1 MNKLRYI
8 TSLIVLIGLTSEV
21 QAQNR
26 KWSLKECVEMALEN
40 NISIKQSENNLK
52 SNEQDVKAAKGDFLP
67 SFGANLSQSANFG
80 SAELFS
86 GNFIDR
92 QFYSTNASLSLN
104 QTVFNGFRTLNTFK
118 QSQLNYE
125 RNEIELRRLQDDI
138 ALNVANAYLNVLFN
152 KENLETAQ
160 SQYDFSQSQLERVQ
174 ELVDSGVQPLSNVYD
189 AQATLSGD
197 LQSLT
202 VAQNN
207 HHISLLTLAQLI
219 LIPADGFDVQVIEVD
234 DPSPSIMYNDVSP
247 IIDYALENRNEI
259 KIANKNLELADINIK
274 LSKAGFFPSISMG
287 YGFNSG
293 ANFSNLS
300 EDNSFFQQFND
311 NKGHGLNLNV
321 NIPIFSKFRNKTAL
335 AKSRLQKENAILEI
349 NRARLDLEATIQRA
363 FVDTQASLR
372 SYQASLAAVEAR
384 KLSFSNAQERYNI
397 GALNSF
403 ELEQSRLAMINAKAI
418 LINAKYDFIFKT
430 KVLDFYLGKAIFE

>member
-104 QTVFNGFRTLNTFK
+104 QTIFNGFRTLNTFK

-138 ALNVANAYLNVLFN
+138 APQCG
-152 KENLETAQ
+152 EC
-160 SQYDFSQSQLERVQ
+160 
-174 ELVDSGVQPLSNVYD
+174 
-189 AQATLSGD
+189 
-197 LQSLT
+197 
-202 VAQNN
+202 
-207 HHISLLTLAQLI
+207 LLKC
-219 LIPADGFDVQVIEVD
+219 P
-234 DPSPSIMYNDVSP
+234 
-247 IIDYALENRNEI
+247 
-259 KIANKNLELADINIK
+259 
-274 LSKAGFFPSISMG
+274 
-287 YGFNSG
+287 
-293 ANFSNLS
+293 
-300 EDNSFFQQFND
+300 FQQ
-311 NKGHGLNLNV
+311 G
-321 NIPIFSKFRNKTAL
+321 KFRDGTI
-335 AKSRLQKENAILEI
+335 AI
-349 NRARLDLEATIQRA
+349 
-363 FVDTQASLR
+363 
-372 SYQASLAAVEAR
+372 
-384 KLSFSNAQERYNI
+384 
-397 GALNSF
+397 
-403 ELEQSRLAMINAKAI
+403 
-418 LINAKYDFIFKT
+418 
-430 KVLDFYLGKAIFE
+430 